1 MKPYKLTLL
10 IIVVLML
17 QVGFLPGW
25 QPLNV
30 VPDLLLAVVICLA
43 LYTTATEAL
52 ICAMVVGLA
61 LDISSGADFGLR
73 LGFYTVV
80 AIGVSLLNRAGLALD
95 SLPWRLALAALL
107 TLMANGVI
115 LLGLY
120 LHGAD
125 LPGRVVASRLSI
137 SVVLELIIMMIGGP
151 IVRKLAS
158 GGEGMLSMASR
169 GNNYMAQKKATV
181 FGVSANGR
189 GESKG
194 LKLSQELAKAEACT
208 EAILPPDADAEAP

>member
-17 QVGFLPGW
+17 QVGFLPAW
-25 QPLNV
+25 QPLGV

-80 AIGVSLLNRAGLALD
+80 ALGVSLLHRAGLALD
-95 SLPWRLALAALL
+95 SLPWRLGLAAILVLL
-107 TLMANGVI
+107 ANGVI
-115 LLGLY
+115 LIGLA
-120 LHGAD
+120 LHGAN
-125 LPGRVVASRLSI
+125 LPGAIVASRLI
-137 SVVLELIIMMIGGP
+137 VSVVLELILIMIVGP
-151 IVRKLAS
+151 IVRRLAS
-158 GGEGMLSMASR
+158 GGEGLLSMASR
-169 GNNYMAQKKATV
+169 GKH
-181 FGVSANGR
+181 
-189 GESKG
+189 
-194 LKLSQELAKAEACT
+194 
-208 EAILPPDADAEAP
+208 

>member
-43 LYTTATEAL
+43 LYTTVTEAL
-52 ICAMVVGLA
+52 ICAVVVGLA
-61 LDISSGADFGLR
+61 LDISSGTDFGLR

-80 AIGVSLLNRAGLALD
+80 ALGVSLLHRAGLALD

-120 LHGAD
+120 LHGAN
-125 LPGRVVASRLSI
+125 LPGRVVASRLFI
-137 SVVLELIIMMIGGP
+137 AVVLELIVMMIVGP
-151 IVRKLAS
+151 IVRRLAS

-169 GNNYMAQKKATV
+169 GKH
-181 FGVSANGR
+181 
-189 GESKG
+189 
-194 LKLSQELAKAEACT
+194 
-208 EAILPPDADAEAP
+208 